1 LVKLTNLKGLVDASP
16 EEVAKLRLTY
26 FNAGVGWNL
35 EKLEAD
41 VAKLE
46 EAAKATPS
54 SASKEPPKE
63 NWVLPPGEAGEWD
76 SSDDESE
83 KPFVHLKHY
92 VEGFVASATFDG
104 TRPGMVFK
112 RGDTGVGYYPDLAAP
127 KADAGVASLT
137 AQVAELMP
145 AASAPATS
153 ID

>member
-1 LVKLTNLKGLVDASP
+1 MRSARAPSPAPKTYAIAPPPTESRHPRHPPIPRALPVDLK
-16 EEVAKLRLTY
+16 
-26 FNAGVGWNL
+26 N
-35 EKLEAD
+35 
-41 VAKLE
+41 
-46 EAAKATPS
+46 
-54 SASKEPPKE
+54 
-63 NWVLPPGEAGEWD
+63 
-76 SSDDESE
+76 
-83 KPFVHLKHY
+83 Y

>member
-1 LVKLTNLKGLVDASP
+1 MGKLTNLKGLVDASP

-26 FNAGVGWNL
+26 FNAGGGWNL

-46 EAAKATPS
+46 AANATPS
-54 SASKEPPKE
+54 AASKEPPKE
-63 NWVLPPGEAGEWD
+63 TWVLPPGEAGEWD

-83 KPFVHLKHY
+83 KPSAPAPVH
-92 VEGFVASATFDG
+92 VEGFFASATFDG
-104 TRPGMVFK
+104 TRAGMVFK
-112 RGDTGVGYYPDLAAP
+112 RGDAGVGYYPDLAAP
-127 KADAGVASLT
+127 KADAGVADLT

-145 AASAPATS
+145 AASEPATS